1 MALLGLVQ
9 VKVSVQ
15 VGQVGVGLQKDYYK
29 IQATTFSIALTLK
42 LMSTQWSI
50 FICGL
55 QKCFHSS
62 LHDFLKYACQI
73 DLSVA
78 STRGSRFMDKTQLR
92 IRNQTSLRICAS
104 FERCAMFLVCQDKS
118 ALLKKTHLL
127 SLTLFISKDI
137 HLHPVQLPCPTA
149 SSLTSSCSRLSICL
163 NIAAP
168 SFGHSAQSYCWTW
181 LAPDLP
187 TLSAHQHPAAFTFV
201 SLQVRQCGLSPRLV
215 PSVC

>member
-15 VGQVGVGLQKDYYK
+15 GGQVSVGLQKDYYK

-42 LMSTQWSI
+42 SMSTQWSI

-92 IRNQTSLRICAS
+92 IKNQTSLRICAS

-127 SLTLFISKDI
+127 SLTLFISNDI
-137 HLHPVQLPCPTA
+137 PP
-149 SSLTSSCSRLSICL
+149 
-163 NIAAP
+163 
-168 SFGHSAQSYCWTW
+168 
-181 LAPDLP
+181 
-187 TLSAHQHPAAFTFV
+187 
-201 SLQVRQCGLSPRLV
+201 PRLV
-215 PSVC
+215 TLSHSLILGLVMFQIIHLSKHSSSLLRSLRPKLLLDLASPRPPYSLCPSAPCHLYLHLSPGQTMWSYTETCPI